1 MNTTDPIKQMEA
13 KLRAVLPTLPVLAGN
28 EVVNFVK
35 DRFRFGNWR
44 GNTIVP
50 WKKRASKKKKDQ
62 GRAILI
68 QTRRLARSIRV
79 TQRTKELVA
88 VGTDVIYAKVHNDGD
103 TITKHA
109 RSETFVR
116 NRFEKGKKKGMFKK
130 GISAG
135 RGITY
140 KGGSFKMPQRQFL
153 PTAASPSPWLNKK
166 LGVLITNTIMKALK

>member
-1 MNTTDPIKQMEA
+1 MLNPVKQMEA
-13 KLRAVLPTLPVLAGN
+13 RLRAVLPTLPVLAGN
-28 EVVNFVK
+28 EVVTFAK

-44 GNTIVP
+44 GNTLVP
-50 WKKRASKKKKDQ
+50 WKERASKKKKDK

-88 VGTDVIYAKVHNDGD
+88 VGTDVIYAPVHNNGE
-103 TITKHA
+103 TITRHA

-116 NRFEKGKKKGMFKK
+116 NRYKKGKRKGMFKK
-130 GISAG
+130 GVTAG

-140 KGGSFKMPQRQFL
+140 KGGSYNMPQRQFL
-153 PTAASPSPWLNKK
+153 PTTASPSPWLNKK